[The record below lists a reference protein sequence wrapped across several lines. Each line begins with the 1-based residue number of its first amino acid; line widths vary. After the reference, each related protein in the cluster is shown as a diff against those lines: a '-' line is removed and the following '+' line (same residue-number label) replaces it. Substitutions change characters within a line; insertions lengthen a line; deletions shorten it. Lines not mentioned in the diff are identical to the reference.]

1 MHELDEGAEGESER
15 ATHVELARTEPHVL
29 VLGALVA
36 ALGDDLARG
45 DLLAGDVL
53 EPRGSDPPG
62 RVLGVRLGERLEER
76 ARALDV
82 AAGGT
87 RRAVR
92 QLGVLNGDLARRAV
106 SQTERGSRED
116 ERRRTRSRCS
126 S

>member
-1 MHELDEGAEGESER
+1 MHELDEGAEGERER

-53 EPRGSDPPG
+53 EPRGGDPAR

-82 AAGGT
+82 TAGRGGGE
-87 RRAVR
+87 AS
-92 QLGVLNGDLARRAV
+92 ARNLL
-106 SQTERGSRED
+106 
-116 ERRRTRSRCS
+116 
-126 S
+126 